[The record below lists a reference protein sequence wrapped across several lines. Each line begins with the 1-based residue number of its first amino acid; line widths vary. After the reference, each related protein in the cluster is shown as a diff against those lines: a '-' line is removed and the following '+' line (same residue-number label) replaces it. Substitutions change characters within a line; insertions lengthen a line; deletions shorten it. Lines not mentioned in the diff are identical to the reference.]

1 MMITH
6 FLCVVNCHYKQNL
19 NIFLYCFLSTTLFII
34 GVSPRFDLLC
44 INHCILFILSAYL
57 CIIIHRDLN
66 DVVCSQSSQEKV
78 PKLDRVQWNSNFDG
92 CWWAFCESWW
102 ASWVE
107 ILEICSRITPLSW
120 LVSSDRVFVRWFLP
134 RRLPSVASKLRG
146 ISSYLC
152 VTVGQPAAVTKYVF
166 ISMFYDNCLVAF
178 ATPAA
183 S

>member
-19 NIFLYCFLSTTLFII
+19 NIFSVLFLSTTLFII
-34 GVSPRFDLLC
+34 GVKQRLDRLC

-66 DVVCSQSSQEKV
+66 DVSCSHGSQKKV
-78 PKLDRVQWNSNFDG
+78 PRLDRVQMVSRWSEPDELLMTFR
-92 CWWAFCESWW
+92 W

-107 ILEICSRITPLSW
+107 ILEICTIITPLSW
-120 LVSSDRVFVRWFLP
+120 LVSNDGVDFRRVACLQSP
-134 RRLPSVASKLRG
+134 PSLGG

-166 ISMFYDNCLVAF
+166 ISMFYENCLIAF

-183 S
+183 A